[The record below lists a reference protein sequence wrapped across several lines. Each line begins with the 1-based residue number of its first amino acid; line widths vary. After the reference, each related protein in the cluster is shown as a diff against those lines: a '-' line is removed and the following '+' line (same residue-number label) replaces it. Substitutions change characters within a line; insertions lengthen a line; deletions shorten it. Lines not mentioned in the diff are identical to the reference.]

1 VAAPRTLW
9 PFLWALNRARLLAAL
24 VVMAVGALLRFVGA
38 FPYAFGPFAWTVAA
52 TGASCLILPLG
63 RRHVRDPRR
72 FAWFQAGLD
81 LALTTFILAASGG
94 ARSIFAPLYV
104 LVVVGACFVLP
115 RQGAVVVAG
124 AAGGLYVSLVL
135 GSATLAWL
143 DMADAPETSLVGGLT
158 VLANGG
164 ALLVVAMVTS
174 SLAERFR
181 RSQEH
186 LEAQQKH
193 LSDVQAF
200 RDLIFESVGSGLV
213 AVDALGV
220 ITAFNRTAESITG
233 VRARDALGQTWEAVF
248 GRGVD
253 LAVVRREAADEVA
266 HPTRHE
272 FPLRRQDGREVPVGI
287 SFRVLRSGRG
297 DVVGM
302 IGVCQDLS
310 AIKQMEQRVRQADR
324 LAAVG
329 RLSAN
334 MAHEIRNPLASISG
348 AVETLVK
355 LVPPDGSCGRLADIV
370 MAESERLNHLVRD
383 FLEYARPAPMR
394 RMPADL
400 AEILDEVLLLL
411 EHRSLPA
418 NLKVIR
424 QYPESLPT
432 HVDPQ
437 QFRQA
442 LWNLCIN
449 AVQSMPEGGELR
461 VGSACLPD
469 HGRASW
475 LQIWVADTGCGI
487 SDEHL
492 PHIFEPFYSTKPEG
506 SGLGLAL
513 VYRVLQD
520 HGGQVEVRTRPGEG
534 TAVTLTLPAGP
545 VAVEL
550 EAERLPS
557 IARIP

>member
-1 VAAPRTLW
+1 
-9 PFLWALNRARLLAAL
+9 
-24 VVMAVGALLRFVGA
+24 
-38 FPYAFGPFAWTVAA
+38 
-52 TGASCLILPLG
+52 
-63 RRHVRDPRR
+63 
-72 FAWFQAGLD
+72 
-81 LALTTFILAASGG
+81 
-94 ARSIFAPLYV
+94 
-104 LVVVGACFVLP
+104 
-115 RQGAVVVAG
+115 
-124 AAGGLYVSLVL
+124 
-135 GSATLAWL
+135 
-143 DMADAPETSLVGGLT
+143 
-158 VLANGG
+158 
-164 ALLVVAMVTS
+164 
-174 SLAERFR
+174 
-181 RSQEH
+181 
-186 LEAQQKH
+186 
-193 LSDVQAF
+193 
-200 RDLIFESVGSGLV
+200 
-213 AVDALGV
+213 
-220 ITAFNRTAESITG
+220 
-233 VRARDALGQTWEAVF
+233 
-248 GRGVD
+248 
-253 LAVVRREAADEVA
+253 
-266 HPTRHE
+266 
-272 FPLRRQDGREVPVGI
+272 VGI

-310 AIKQMEQRVRQADR
+310 SIKQMEQRVRQADR

-355 LVPPDGSCGRLADIV
+355 LVPPDGSCSRLADIV

-394 RMPADL
+394 RIPADL
-400 AEILDEVLLLL
+400 AEILDEVLLLI

-418 NLKVIR
+418 NLTLIR
-424 QYPESLPT
+424 QYPETLLA

-437 QFRQA
+437 QFRQT

-461 VGSACLPD
+461 VGSCGLSD
-469 HGRASW
+469 HGRPSW

-487 SDEHL
+487 GDEHL

-534 TAVTLTLPAGP
+534 TAFTLTLPAGP

-550 EAERLPS
+550 EVERIPS
-557 IARIP
+557 IARTP